1 MRKKKQPIKQDV
13 PVLNQ
18 ALEDLNAWCQS
29 SGLAAV
35 RSPEKLESVTA
46 ILGEQ
51 FADLLRQPDI
61 EKMTEQIP
69 SLLSSIRRARAVSE
83 DEVALLL
90 SRITEVFDAAITEA
104 RKTMQ
109 EARRARESIQQFE
122 EKKKREILEEVQRA
136 RHVASKAAE
145 DFTGHVESMKAAEKT
160 AKSIQTVLGAMRGHA
175 ANMRQAILQNI
186 EDGNHEAAASN
197 IKALF
202 AFYDVD
208 LKRRFDEPGEV
219 IFGRNLQIAADDTI
233 TLNGKTI
240 LPSKP

>member
-1 MRKKKQPIKQDV
+1 MKRKTKQKQQDV
-13 PVLNQ
+13 PVLDQ
-18 ALEDLNAWCQS
+18 ALENLNAWCQS

-35 RSPEKLESVTA
+35 RSNEKLENVTA

-51 FADLLRQPDI
+51 FAALLRQPDI
-61 EKMTEQIP
+61 EKMTEQMP
-69 SLLSSIRRARAVSE
+69 SLLSSIRRARIVSE

-90 SRITEVFDAAITEA
+90 SRIAEVFNAAIAEA
-104 RKTMQ
+104 RKTIA
-109 EARRARESIQQFE
+109 EAKRARDSIQQFE
-122 EKKKREILEEVQRA
+122 EKKKKEIIEEVQRA
-136 RHVASKAAE
+136 RHVACRAAE
-145 DFTGHVESMKAAEKT
+145 DFTGHVEAMKSAERT

-175 ANMRQAILQNI
+175 ANMRQAILKNI

-208 LKRRFDEPGEV
+208 LKRRFDEPGEI
-219 IFGRNLQIAADDTI
+219 IFGRNLQISADDTI

-240 LPSKP
+240 

>member
-1 MRKKKQPIKQDV
+1 MKRKTKQKQQDV
-13 PVLNQ
+13 PVLDQ
-18 ALEDLNAWCQS
+18 ALENLNAWCQS

-35 RSPEKLESVTA
+35 RSNEKLENVTA

-51 FADLLRQPDI
+51 FAALLRQPDI
-61 EKMTEQIP
+61 EKMTEQMP
-69 SLLSSIRRARAVSE
+69 SLLSSIRRARIVSE

-90 SRITEVFDAAITEA
+90 SRIDEVFNAAIAEA
-104 RKTMQ
+104 RKTIA
-109 EARRARESIQQFE
+109 EAKRARDSIQQFE
-122 EKKKREILEEVQRA
+122 EKKKKEIIEEVQRA
-136 RHVASKAAE
+136 RHVACRAAE
-145 DFTGHVESMKAAEKT
+145 DFTGHVEAMKSAERT

-175 ANMRQAILQNI
+175 ANMRQAILKNI

-208 LKRRFDEPGEV
+208 LKRRFDEPGEI
-219 IFGRNLQIAADDTI
+219 IFGRNLQISADDTI

-240 LPSKP
+240 

>member
-1 MRKKKQPIKQDV
+1 MRKNAKQKQQDV
-13 PVLNQ
+13 PVLDQ
-18 ALEDLNAWCQS
+18 ALENLNAWCQS

-35 RSPEKLESVTA
+35 RSTEKLENVTA

-51 FADLLRQPDI
+51 FAALLRQPDI
-61 EKMTEQIP
+61 DKMTEQMP

-90 SRITEVFDAAITEA
+90 SRIAEVFDAAIAEA
-104 RKTMQ
+104 RKTMI
-109 EARRARESIQQFE
+109 EAKRARDSIHQFE
-122 EKKKREILEEVQRA
+122 EKKKKEIIEEVQRA
-136 RHVASKAAE
+136 RHVACKAAE
-145 DFTGHVESMKAAEKT
+145 DFTGHVEAMKSAEKT

-175 ANMRQAILQNI
+175 ANMRQAILKNI

-208 LKRRFDEPGEV
+208 LKRRFEEPGEI
-219 IFGRNLQIAADDTI
+219 IFGRNLQISADDTI

-240 LPSKP
+240 

>member
-1 MRKKKQPIKQDV
+1 MSKKKQTTKQDV

-18 ALEDLNAWCQS
+18 ALEDLNVWCQS

-35 RSPEKLESVTA
+35 RAPEKLESVTA

-61 EKMTEQIP
+61 ERMTEQIP
-69 SLLSSIRRARAVSE
+69 TLLSSIRRARAVSE

-90 SRITEVFDAAITEA
+90 CRITEVFDAAIAEA
-104 RKTMQ
+104 RKTIK

-145 DFTGHVESMKAAEKT
+145 DFTGHVDSMRAAEKT

-186 EDGNHEAAASN
+186 EDGNYESAASN

-208 LKRRFDEPGEV
+208 LKRRFDEPGEI

-240 LPSKP
+240 

>member
-1 MRKKKQPIKQDV
+1 MKRKTKQKQQDV
-13 PVLNQ
+13 PVLDQ
-18 ALEDLNAWCQS
+18 ALENLNAWCQS

-35 RSPEKLESVTA
+35 RSNEKLENVTA

-51 FADLLRQPDI
+51 FAALLRQPDI
-61 EKMTEQIP
+61 EKMTEQMP
-69 SLLSSIRRARAVSE
+69 SLLSSIRRARIVSE

-90 SRITEVFDAAITEA
+90 SRIAEVFDAAIAEA
-104 RKTMQ
+104 RKTIA
-109 EARRARESIQQFE
+109 EAKRARDSIQQFE
-122 EKKKREILEEVQRA
+122 EKKKKEIIEEVQRA
-136 RHVASKAAE
+136 RHVACKAAE
-145 DFTGHVESMKAAEKT
+145 DFAGHVEAMKSAERT

-175 ANMRQAILQNI
+175 ANMRQAILKNI

-208 LKRRFDEPGEV
+208 LKRRFDEPGEI
-219 IFGRNLQIAADDTI
+219 IFGRNLQISADDTI

-240 LPSKP
+240 